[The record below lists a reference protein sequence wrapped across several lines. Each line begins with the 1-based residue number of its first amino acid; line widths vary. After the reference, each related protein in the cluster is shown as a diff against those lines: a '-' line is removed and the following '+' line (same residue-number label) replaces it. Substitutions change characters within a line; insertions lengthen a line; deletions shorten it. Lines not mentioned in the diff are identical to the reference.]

1 MWALSKQF
9 ENKGQM
15 FLVNFVNCFLL
26 RFGVDMCVCVTDVRC
41 ALFKTLGPVTV
52 SNVQMSLLSLEL
64 LIS

>member
-1 MWALSKQF
+1 
-9 ENKGQM
+9 M

-26 RFGVDMCVCVTDVRC
+26 RFGVDMCVCVTDLRC
-41 ALFKTLGPVTV
+41 DLFKTLGPVTV